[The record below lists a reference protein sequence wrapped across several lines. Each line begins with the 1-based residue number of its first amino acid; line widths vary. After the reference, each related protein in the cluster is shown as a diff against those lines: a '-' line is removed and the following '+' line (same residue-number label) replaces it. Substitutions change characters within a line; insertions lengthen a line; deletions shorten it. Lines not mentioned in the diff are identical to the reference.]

1 MRSMP
6 AAADRSMRALG
17 ALDEPTR
24 RRLYLFVR
32 AAARPVTRDEAAAH
46 AGISRKLAA
55 FHLDR
60 LVDAGLLVPGARRP
74 LERRRGRA
82 PKTYEPSGLAL
93 DVSIPPRHYDL
104 AGELLASAIE
114 SCRAD
119 ERPADAALRV
129 AFARGRRMGGAAR
142 QEPVTRP
149 MIVTRELA
157 MLADQGYEPVREGDR
172 IVLRSCPFEAV
183 ARNAPALVCGMNRAL
198 LDGALRGIGDESTE
212 AVLDPVPG
220 RCCVELRAK
229 T

>member
-1 MRSMP
+1 MA
-6 AAADRSMRALG
+6 AAADRSMSTLG
-17 ALDEPTR
+17 VLDEPTR

-32 AAARPVTRDEAAAH
+32 AAARPVTRDEAADH

-60 LVDAGLLVPGARRP
+60 LVDAGLLVPGARRAH
-74 LERRRGRA
+74 ERRRGRA

-93 DVSIPPRHYDL
+93 DVSIPRRHYDL
-104 AGELLASAIE
+104 AGELLATAIQ

-129 AFARGRRMGGAAR
+129 SFERGRRIGGAAR
-142 QEPVTRP
+142 SDAATTRR
-149 MIVTRELA
+149 MVTRELA
-157 MLADQGYEPVREGDR
+157 MLADQGYEPVHEGDR
-172 IVLRSCPFEAV
+172 IVLRSCPFDAV
-183 ARNAPALVCGMNRAL
+183 ARRAPELVCGMNRAL
-198 LDGALRGIGDESTE
+198 LEGALRGIGDEATE
-212 AVLDPVPG
+212 AVLEPVPG